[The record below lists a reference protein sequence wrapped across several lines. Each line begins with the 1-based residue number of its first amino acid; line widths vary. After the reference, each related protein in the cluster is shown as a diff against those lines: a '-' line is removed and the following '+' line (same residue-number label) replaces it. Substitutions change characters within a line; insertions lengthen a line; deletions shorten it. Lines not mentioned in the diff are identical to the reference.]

1 MTVRNLDLGFRP
13 QSVAVVGAS
22 NREGAVGSVVLRNII
37 RGGFAGTI
45 YPVNLKYDV
54 IEGLR
59 CYHRPSD
66 LPAPPDLAIIMTPPS
81 TVPGLIAELGAVG
94 CKAAVVITAGVGAT
108 DGLRQ
113 AMLDAAKP
121 HLMRI
126 IGPNTIGLLSPHV
139 ALNASF
145 AHLAPRPG
153 KLGLISQSGAIVS
166 SVIDWAAAED
176 VGFSQILSL
185 GDMADVDVG
194 DCLNWLAADPE
205 TSAIL
210 MYLESIPA
218 PRKFMSAAR
227 AAARI
232 KPVIAIKPG
241 RHIEAAKAA
250 MTHTG
255 SLAGADNV
263 VDAALHRAGVIRV
276 KELEQL
282 FYAAEITAR
291 FSPLRSGRVA
301 VVTNGGG
308 AGVLVVDELIDRKAS
323 IAELSPETM
332 AHLDAA
338 LPATWSR
345 SNPVDIIGD
354 APPERYTAA
363 IAAVADDPGVD
374 AILVMNCP
382 TAVASPLAAA
392 DAVGRLAEAG
402 RVNGKPLLAC
412 WLGAEVAEP
421 ARAILRRAGV
431 ATVNTPT
438 AAAEGV
444 SLLTRWSELR
454 RQLERIPAATQGR
467 EPDKAAAARVLET
480 AASEGRAILT
490 EPEAKSVLAAYGI
503 AVPQIVVATSPED
516 VERAAAGMLQTNG
529 AVVVKML
536 SRTITH
542 KSDLGGVALNL
553 TTPIAAREAAEQI
566 TARVTTRYPEGL
578 DGFAVQPMVKR
589 PGAQE
594 LLIGLTTD
602 ASFGPI
608 VVFGAGGTGVEVIN
622 DTATGLVPLDEV
634 LAGDLIDATRIS
646 RLLAGFRDVQPAD
659 RVAIIGA
666 LTGLSQL
673 AIDFPAIVAVDI
685 NPLLADAT
693 GAIALDARIQIDIGR
708 AAGAPD
714 HLVIRPYPTN
724 WNTSIDASDGGYEV
738 RPILPADALLYPDF
752 LERVT
757 QEDLRRRFLVP
768 TNSIS
773 SEMLV
778 RLSQLDYDREMAFV
792 ALNPQSGKL
801 AAIARISADPDHETA
816 EFGILVR
823 SDLQGNGLGRGLMR
837 HLIAYAR
844 ADGLHRIRGTV
855 LRENTAMLQMAAA
868 LGFTQAAATGAA
880 DLVQVELDLR
890 KHM

>member
-22 NREGAVGSVVLRNII
+22 NREGSVGSVVLRNII
-37 RGGFAGTI
+37 KGGFAGPI
-45 YPVNLKYDV
+45 YPVNLKYDM

-66 LPAPPDLAIIMTPPS
+66 LPSPPDLAVIMTPPS
-81 TVPGLIAELGAVG
+81 TVPGLVADLGAAG
-94 CKAAVVITAGVGAT
+94 CKAAVVITAGVGVSG
-108 DGLRQ
+108 GLRQ
-113 AMLDAAKP
+113 AMLDAARP

-126 IGPNTIGLLSPHV
+126 VGPNTIGLLSPHV

-241 RHIEAAKAA
+241 RHVEAAKAA

-323 IAELSPETM
+323 IAELSPETLVR
-332 AHLDAA
+332 LDAA

-354 APPERYTAA
+354 APPERYAAA
-363 IAAVADDPGVD
+363 IAAVAEDPGVD

-382 TAVASPLAAA
+382 TAVASPLLAA
-392 DAVGRLAEAG
+392 DAVGRLADAG

-421 ARAILRRAGV
+421 ARAILRRARV

-454 RQLERIPAATQGR
+454 RQLERIPAATLGSM
-467 EPDKAAAARVLET
+467 PDKAAASRVLSL
-480 AASEGRAILT
+480 AATEGRAVLT

-503 AVPQIVVATSPED
+503 AVPPIVVATSPAE
-516 VERAAAGMLQTNG
+516 VERAAADMLQTNE

-536 SRTITH
+536 SRSITH
-542 KSDLGGVALNL
+542 KSDLGGVVLNL
-553 TTPIAAREAAEQI
+553 TSPAAAREAAAQI
-566 TARVTTRYPEGL
+566 AKRVTARYPAGL

-594 LLIGLTTD
+594 LLVGLTTD

-622 DTATGLVPLDEV
+622 DTATGLVPLDDV
-634 LAGDLIDATRIS
+634 LAGDLIDATRVS
-646 RLLAGFRDVQPAD
+646 RLLAGFRDTRPAD
-659 RVAIIGA
+659 RGAIIGA

-685 NPLLADAT
+685 NPMLADAS
-693 GAIALDARIQIDIGR
+693 GAIALDARIQIDPKRMIS
-708 AAGAPD
+708 AGPD

-724 WNTSIDASDGGYEV
+724 WDTSIEASDGSYAV
-738 RPILPADALLYPDF
+738 RPIRPSDALLYPEF

-773 SEMLV
+773 SEMLI

-792 ALNPQSGKL
+792 ALNPRTGQL
-801 AAIARISADPDHETA
+801 AAIARISADPDHEMA

-823 SDLQGNGLGRGLMR
+823 SDLQGIGLGRGLMR
-837 HLIAYAR
+837 HLLAYAR
-844 ADGLHRIRGTV
+844 ADGLHRIKGTV
-855 LRENTAMLQMAAA
+855 LRENAAMLQMAAA
-868 LGFTQAAATGAA
+868 LGFTQSAVAGAA
-880 DLVQVELDLR
+880 DLVQVELALQ
-890 KHM
+890 